1 MTAKKCTKKRDAR
14 AKLLFRLTNYKPI
27 AFLPFLLPSP
37 SLLLHLPSE
46 SVECSGEYVVMSF
59 ASRTTS
65 PYAHAPQE
73 LGHRELSI
81 VVNLHERKFLNRY
94 SYFKEMIVVVKRFC
108 QVFNI

>member
-1 MTAKKCTKKRDAR
+1 MSCE
-14 AKLLFRLTNYKPI
+14 LPI

-37 SLLLHLPSE
+37 SLLLNLPSE

-65 PYAHAPQE
+65 PYAHGPQE
-73 LGHRELSI
+73 SGHRELSI

-94 SYFKEMIVVVKRFC
+94 SYFKEMIVLVKRFC